1 MKLLKT
7 SIQSTLLA
15 LLLSTSS
22 FADCSYE
29 LFSISSAKD
38 TKIIDFVDQLSDE
51 CGFSIIVTDPNAEKF
66 LQSSLNKTNLKNLTI
81 DEVLDIILLENN
93 LSYTL
98 ENNLLK
104 ISYLTTKVFEIDY
117 ILSQRKSKGSTDVT
131 LSSNSSA
138 SGSLAGGSTGG
149 LGGGSTGGLG
159 GAGGRTGAGMPG
171 AQTGIK
177 IESTD
182 EVKFWEAL
190 DTEFQSIL
198 NRPTDTYKAKPPI
211 INKNAGL
218 ITVTATAKQM
228 KRFESYLK
236 KVQDKV
242 QLQVLIDVQL
252 LSVTMNEGKTTGID
266 WKQLYALQNFDVSIN
281 HIRNDNVDT
290 FDGTGATTTAIAADA
305 IHGVANIINVKGKA
319 TLKEVIKF
327 LQTQGNVNSISNP
340 KVLTLNNQPALIT
353 AGTEYFYKLTST
365 ETLAGG
371 AGAGAQSSN
380 ENVQSVFSGV
390 LLTITPEISD
400 DKTITLKINPS
411 LSETTTDISAQD
423 NSQRTMPPDLNRR
436 QLSSVVTVKDGNRII
451 LGGLINTRNTLN
463 SNKVPIL
470 GDIPLI
476 SNLFKYEEKVKQV
489 EELVIIIEPHI
500 IHKSNNDISLSDL
513 GYEGMTDDMLM
524 KERQSNT
531 KQTDNLTVKN
541 ADKVGIKVPKR
552 LLEEEDEDSE

>member
-1 MKLLKT
+1 MKYFKKSIT
-7 SIQSTLLA
+7 SAFLV

-22 FADCSYE
+22 YADCSYE

-66 LQSSLNKTNLKNLTI
+66 LSRKLNKTNLNNLTI
-81 DEVLDIILLENN
+81 NEVLDIILSENN

-104 ISYLTTKVFEIDY
+104 ISYLTTQVFEIDY
-117 ILSQRKSKGSTDVT
+117 ILSQRKSSGSTDVT
-131 LSSNSSA
+131 LSSN
-138 SGSLAGGSTGG
+138 GSTGSG
-149 LGGGSTGGLG
+149 GAKGGGKGSSGGG
-159 GAGGRTGAGMPG
+159 EGG

-182 EVKFWEAL
+182 EVKFWEQL

-198 NRPTDTYKAKPPI
+198 NRPEDSYKAQAPI

-218 ITVTATAKQM
+218 VTVTATKKQM
-228 KRFESYLK
+228 ERFKKYLK
-236 KVQDKV
+236 RLQDKV
-242 QLQVLIDVQL
+242 QLQVLIDVQI
-252 LSVTMNEGKTTGID
+252 LSVTMSEGKTTGID
-266 WKQLYALQNFDVSIN
+266 WKQLYALQNFDVSVNYIKN
-281 HIRNDNVDT
+281 KNVDT
-290 FDGTGATTTAIAADA
+290 FDDTGATSTAIAAGTIDGA
-305 IHGVANIINVKGKA
+305 AHIINIKGQAK
-319 TLKEVIKF
+319 LDQVIKF
-327 LQTQGNVNSISNP
+327 LQTQGNVSSISNP

-371 AGAGAQSSN
+371 SGAGSQSSN
-380 ENVQSVFSGV
+380 ENIQSVFAGV

-411 LSETTTDISAQD
+411 LSETTTNINATD
-423 NSQRTMPPDLNRR
+423 NSNRNMPPDLNRR

-451 LGGLINTRNTLN
+451 LGGLINTKNTLET
-463 SNKVPIL
+463 SKVPIL
-470 GDIPLI
+470 GDIPLL
-476 SNLFKYEEKVKQV
+476 SYLFKYEEKLKTVQ
-489 EELVIIIEPHI
+489 ELVIIIEPHI
-500 IHKSNNDISLSDL
+500 IHKSHDDVSLSDL

-524 KERQSNT
+524 KE
-531 KQTDNLTVKN
+531 TDSHSKKTDSLTIEN
-541 ADKVGIKVPKR
+541 APKVGLKVPAKLIR
-552 LLEEEDEDSE
+552 EDTEEEEK

>member
-1 MKLLKT
+1 MKSIKT
-7 SIQSTLLA
+7 SIYSTIIV
-15 LLLSTSS
+15 LLLSTNS

-29 LFSISSAKD
+29 LFSISSTKD

-66 LQSSLNKTNLKNLTI
+66 LSTALNKTNLKNLTI

-117 ILSQRKSKGSTDVT
+117 ILSQRKSTGSTDVT
-131 LSSNSSA
+131 LSSSSA
-138 SGSLAGGSTGG
+138 TQGGVTAGGGAAGTTGG
-149 LGGGSTGGLG
+149 AAGGGNSN
-159 GAGGRTGAGMPG
+159 AE
-171 AQTGIK
+171 TGIK
-177 IESTD
+177 IESSD
-182 EVKFWEAL
+182 EVKFWEEL
-190 DTEFQSIL
+190 DLELQNVL
-198 NRPTDTYKAKPPI
+198 NRPHDSYKAVAPL

-228 KRFESYLK
+228 TRFEAYLK
-236 KVQDKV
+236 KLQDKV

-266 WKQLYALQNFDVSIN
+266 WQQLYALQNLDVSIDT
-281 HIRNDNVDT
+281 ISAKNVSE
-290 FDGTGATTTAIAADA
+290 FDETTGSITQAATGAFSD
-305 IHGVANIINVKGKA
+305 VASIVNIKGQAK
-319 TLKEVIKF
+319 LDEVVKF

-371 AGAGAQSSN
+371 AGAGAQSAN
-380 ENVQSVFSGV
+380 ENVQSVFAGV

-400 DKTITLKINPS
+400 DSTITLKINPS
-411 LSETTTDISAQD
+411 LSETTSDISSED
-423 NSQRTMPPDLNRR
+423 NSKRDMPPDLNRR

-451 LGGLINTRNTLN
+451 LGGLINTRNTIE

-470 GDIPLI
+470 GDIPVI
-476 SNLFKYEEKVKQV
+476 SYLFKYEEKLKQV

-500 IHKSNNDISLSDL
+500 IHKERNDVSLADL
-513 GYEGMTDDMLM
+513 GYEGMSDDMIM
-524 KERQSNT
+524 KERLSNT
-531 KQTDNLTVKN
+531 EQTDGLTIEN
-541 ADKVGIKVPKR
+541 SPKVGLKVPKK
-552 LLEEEDEDSE
+552 LQQNQD

>member
-1 MKLLKT
+1 MK
-7 SIQSTLLA
+7 SIKPSIYSTLFA
-15 LLLSTSS
+15 LLLSTNAL
-22 FADCSYE
+22 ADCSYE

-66 LQSSLNKTNLKNLTI
+66 LNSALNKTNLKNLTI

-117 ILSQRKSKGSTDVT
+117 ILSQRKSSGSTDVT
-131 LSSNSSA
+131 LSSNSAAQGGITAAGGGATGGGA
-138 SGSLAGGSTGG
+138 SGGGAT
-149 LGGGSTGGLG
+149 G
-159 GAGGRTGAGMPG
+159 GAGGNSN

-182 EVKFWEAL
+182 EVKFWESL

-198 NRPTDTYKAKPPI
+198 NRPHDSYKAGAPI

-218 ITVTATAKQM
+218 VTVTATTKQM
-228 KRFESYLK
+228 TRFEKYLK
-236 KVQDKV
+236 RLQDKV

-266 WKQLYALQNFDVSIN
+266 WQQLYALQNFDVSIN
-281 HIRNDNVDT
+281 HISNKNVDT
-290 FDGTGATTTAIAADA
+290 FDATGATTTAIAANA
-305 IHGVANIINVKGKA
+305 IDGVASIVNIKGQAK
-319 TLKEVIKF
+319 LNEVIKF

-380 ENVQSVFSGV
+380 ENVQSVFAGV

-400 DKTITLKINPS
+400 DHTITLKINPS
-411 LSETTTDISAQD
+411 LSETTTDISSQD
-423 NSQRTMPPDLNRR
+423 NSKRDMPPDLNRR
-436 QLSSVVTVKDGNRII
+436 QLSSVVTVKDGNRIV
-451 LGGLINTRNTLN
+451 LGGLINTRNTIK
-463 SNKVPIL
+463 SNKVPLL
-470 GDIPLI
+470 GDIPVI
-476 SNLFKYEEKVKQV
+476 SYLFKYEEKIRQV

-500 IHKSNNDISLSDL
+500 IHKERDDVSLADL

-524 KERQSNT
+524 KEIHSENRLSNSA
-531 KQTDNLTVKN
+531 QTDGLTVKN
-541 ADKVGIKVPKR
+541 ASKVGLKVPNK
-552 LLEEEDEDSE
+552 LHADVK